1 MRSENLNP
9 PPPESVDPA
18 AEGPKGKRPWSK
30 PRLRIMD
37 MIFSTKSGSN
47 PTNLRLVEGV
57 RGGPYGP
64 SYRTS

>member
-30 PRLRIMD
+30 PRLRIME
-37 MIFSTKSGSN
+37 MIFTRSGFN
-47 PTNLRLVEGV
+47 ATDPQLAEGV